1 MISLAIWIRRLTNKI
16 LYVFPWLKRR
26 KSATKNAYNKKQE
39 KQEKQE
45 YRYKV
50 CAAMDVTSDDRQW
63 REKNKKLLSE
73 KIYSGTEQDAIQ
85 DAFLQMKTYYDRIGH
100 KTILEDN
107 KLTIDFEDG
116 MVYVFSE
123 PEIILIKDS
132 DTKKSLRDLNTKAKK
147 LVKKMT
153 T

>member
-1 MISLAIWIRRLTNKI
+1 MISLAIWIRRIVNRI

-26 KSATKNAYNKKQE
+26 KSATKNVHKRKQE
-39 KQEKQE
+39 KQEEQE

-50 CAAMDVTSDDRQW
+50 CAAMDVTSDDGQW

-73 KIYSGTEQDAIQ
+73 KIYSGTEQEAIQ
-85 DAFLQMKTYYDRIGH
+85 DAFLQMKAYYDRIGR
-100 KTILEDN
+100 KTIFEEN

-123 PEIILIKDS
+123 PEIILIKDNN
-132 DTKKSLRDLNTKAKK
+132 TKKSLRDLNTKAKAM
-147 LVKKMT
+147 VEKMT
-153 T
+153 K